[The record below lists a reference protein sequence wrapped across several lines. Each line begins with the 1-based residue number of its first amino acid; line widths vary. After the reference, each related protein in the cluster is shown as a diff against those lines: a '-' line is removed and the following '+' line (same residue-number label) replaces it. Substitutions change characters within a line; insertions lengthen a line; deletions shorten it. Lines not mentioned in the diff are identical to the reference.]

1 MKLEKLSPANFLTII
16 ANFRIVGSISNHQ
29 GFFAIEFWHLLTE
42 NSEFFFKT
50 DTTYIIFRQGIYLFT
65 YLRTTH
71 SLTEKK
77 LYSILASYYCS
88 KFRKK
93 SIGKSVLEQY

>member
-65 YLRTTH
+65 YVH
-71 SLTEKK
+71 
-77 LYSILASYYCS
+77 I
-88 KFRKK
+88 
-93 SIGKSVLEQY
+93 V